1 MWVSQLGRAQWHISC
16 CIWWHWSSF
25 SGIWLVES
33 SSEECKVVSP
43 IRPVLWGDDW
53 EAGHCWDCWLDCLSV
68 VSPAWPCQDNWTLHM
83 AAKGSQREFSK
94 EHEVKCHHFL
104 KAWAQKLAK
113 HHFHHTL
120 LCKAVTGTIQAPMRQ
135 HRPCL
140 LMITRSKIL
149 HLFWIYHYPCVLIL
163 LHIEK
168 CCIGKDLVNE

>member
-1 MWVSQLGRAQWHISC
+1 MFQNSNHFITLHDMWVSQLGRAQWHISC

-104 KAWAQKLAK
+104 KLTHSPNPFLCNTFQCATKSEHK
-113 HHFHHTL
+113 GSGRFKIDEESSTL
-120 LCKAVTGTIQAPMRQ
+120 WSSRDRVYVASFELG
-135 HRPCL
+135 
-140 LMITRSKIL
+140 
-149 HLFWIYHYPCVLIL
+149 
-163 LHIEK
+163 
-168 CCIGKDLVNE
+168 